1 VPGFYFVKEAVFPFV
16 KFPGV
21 DTMLGPEMKS
31 TGEVMGTGASFA
43 DAFGKAQ
50 LAAGEPPP
58 RSGTLL
64 ISVRDVDKVP
74 MTVQGERALRE
85 ELERLKKVERPRISQ
100 AIAEAREHGD
110 LKENAEYHAAREQ
123 QSFAEGRI
131 MDIEGK
137 LSHAQVIDV
146 STIPPTG
153 KVIFGVTVDLLNV
166 ETDETVTYRIVG
178 DDEAD
183 AKQNLISVNS
193 PIARALIGKEEG
205 DTVLVRAPG
214 GDVEYEIDEVRHV

>member
-1 VPGFYFVKEAVFPFV
+1 
-16 KFPGV
+16 
-21 DTMLGPEMKS
+21 MN
-31 TGEVMGTGASFA
+31 
-43 DAFGKAQ
+43 
-50 LAAGEPPP
+50 
-58 RSGTLL
+58 R
-64 ISVRDVDKVP
+64 VP

-85 ELERLKKVERPRISQ
+85 ELERLKKVDRPRISR
-100 AIAEAREHGD
+100 AIAAAREHGD

-153 KVIFGVTVDLLNV
+153 KVIFGVTVDLLEV
-166 ETDETVTYRIVG
+166 DSGEAVTYRIVG

-183 AKQNLISVNS
+183 IPRHLISVNS

-205 DTVLVRAPG
+205 ETVLVRAPG
-214 GDVEYEIDEVRHV
+214 GDIEYEIDAVRHA

>member
-1 VPGFYFVKEAVFPFV
+1 
-16 KFPGV
+16 
-21 DTMLGPEMKS
+21 MS
-31 TGEVMGTGASFA
+31 
-43 DAFGKAQ
+43 
-50 LAAGEPPP
+50 
-58 RSGTLL
+58 
-64 ISVRDVDKVP
+64 KVP
-74 MTVQGERALRE
+74 MTAQGEQALRQ
-85 ELERLKKVERPRISQ
+85 ELEQLKKVDRPRIVQ

-146 STIPPTG
+146 TTIACTG
-153 KVIFGVTVDLLNV
+153 KVIFGVTVDLINV
-166 ETDETVTYRIVG
+166 ENDDTVTYRIVG

-205 DTVLVRAPG
+205 DVVIVRAPG
-214 GDVEYEIDEVRHV
+214 GDREYEIDQVRHL